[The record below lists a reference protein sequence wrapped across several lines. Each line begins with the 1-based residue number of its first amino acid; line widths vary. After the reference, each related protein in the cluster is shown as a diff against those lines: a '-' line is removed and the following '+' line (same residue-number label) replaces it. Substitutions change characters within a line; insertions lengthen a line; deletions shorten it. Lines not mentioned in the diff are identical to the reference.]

1 MPVQLQKA
9 SISKRIA
16 AALLDFMLLIVIITG
31 AATLFANIFGY
42 EANLNTLENR
52 EKYFEAEY
60 GIDFRITSEQ
70 YDALT
75 EEQRQNYDAAMEA
88 LLGDEEYS
96 RLWYKQFSLILQIAT
111 FSILLGILVVEFVI
125 PLFLKNGQT
134 VGKKVFSLALVQ
146 TDCVQATKMQIF
158 VRAILGKFTIET
170 MIPVYILI
178 MLYFATANIVHL
190 AILAGLLIGQ
200 IVSIAVSKTNAAIHD
215 LMAGTV
221 VVDMPSQHI
230 FQTKEDLLE
239 HTKKIH
245 AEQAN
250 RSDYK

>member
-1 MPVQLQKA
+1 MPIQLQKA